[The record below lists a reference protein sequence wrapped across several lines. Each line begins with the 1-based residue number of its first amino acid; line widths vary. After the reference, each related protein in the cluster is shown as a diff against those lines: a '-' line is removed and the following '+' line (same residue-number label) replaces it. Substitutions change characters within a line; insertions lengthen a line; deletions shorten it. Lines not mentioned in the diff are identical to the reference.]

1 MVLSVQLQPLTAEAF
16 APFGHLL
23 DLPAS
28 GGPGRFDHQATLE
41 DRRGGLGPN
50 VALVRAPAQKLPE
63 RIETLERHPHS
74 TQLFAPLGMAGRF
87 LVVVAPTV
95 DDRPDPTRLRAF
107 LAEGAR
113 AITYAPGVW
122 HHPLL
127 SLVPCRFLMLVHED
141 GTAED
146 THWFTL
152 PEPVRLDAEAI

>member
-1 MVLSVQLQPLTAEAF
+1 MHSVRLEPLTAEAF
-16 APFGHLL
+16 APFGRLL

-28 GGPGRFDHQATLE
+28 GGPGRFDRQATLE
-41 DRRGGLGPN
+41 DRRGGLTPN

-63 RIETLERHPHS
+63 RIEQLERHPQS

-87 LVVVAPTV
+87 LIVVAPTL
-95 DDRPDPTRLRAF
+95 DDRPDAARLRAF

-113 AITYAPGVW
+113 AVAYAPGVW

-146 THWFTL
+146 THLFTL
-152 PEPVRLDAEAI
+152 PEPVRLEAEAV